1 MICQIVANMWV
12 CNNTQP
18 TLSEAHF
25 LASTLSPSCAPLR
38 LLSQGHLHGV
48 SHYTASPMPFNASS
62 LVSDTFASSLIFVAF
77 QHLPLCSFFFTLIFV
92 SWHHCYWWR

>member
-1 MICQIVANMWV
+1 MWV

-18 TLSEAHF
+18 TLSEAQI

-38 LLSQGHLHGV
+38 LLSQGRLHGV

-62 LVSDTFASSLIFVAF
+62 LVSDAFLRISLYAHFSL
-77 QHLPLCSFFFTLIFV
+77 HLFSCRGTIV
-92 SWHHCYWWR
+92 TGGVN